1 MSTPEL
7 SRLIRPRPLPGGAV
21 RIEADEGERAA
32 LARRF
37 GIVRIDRLVA
47 IVALTEDDTAITAT
61 GTLDADLVQLC
72 AISGEDFPVALH
84 EPLLLR
90 FVPGQDTPAEFDL
103 EIELDGDALD
113 EIEYHGE
120 MFDLGEAV
128 AQTLA
133 LAIDPYA
140 EGPNADAA
148 RRAAGIITDDAPR
161 GPLAEALAALKK
173 G

>member
-7 SRLIRPRPLPGGAV
+7 SRLIRPRPLPGGPV
-21 RIEADEGERAA
+21 RIEADAAECAA

-47 IVALTEDDTAITAT
+47 TVSLTEDDTAITAS

-72 AISGEDFPVALH
+72 AISGEDFPVTLH
-84 EPLLLR
+84 EPLSLR
-90 FVPGQDTPAEFDL
+90 FVPGQDMPAEFDL

-161 GPLAEALAALKK
+161 GPLAEALAALRK
-173 G
+173 